1 MPVVREMKP
10 ADAADFIS
18 YLREKRDD
26 NMLFLRWA
34 AMYQGVVSF
43 DEFKHSLIRTKY
55 TRSDAEIEEEVL
67 KAYEKA
73 VSK

>member
-1 MPVVREMKP
+1 
-10 ADAADFIS
+10 
-18 YLREKRDD
+18 
-26 NMLFLRWA
+26 MLFLRWA

-43 DEFKHSLIRTKY
+43 DEFKHSLMRTKY
-55 TRSDAEIEEEVL
+55 MRSDAEIEEEVL